1 MTETMMIRL
10 YEVMVILYAI
20 GIVFYFMDYL
30 YKYVKARRIAFWFVC
45 VAWTM
50 QTIFFVL
57 FIIELKRFPILSLFE
72 GIYFYAWLL
81 TTLSIALHCI
91 ARVDMPV
98 FFVNVLSFVF
108 VTIHL
113 FAPAEK
119 AQPMVGES
127 LVSEM
132 LFIHISFAIMSYA
145 AFSLTFVF
153 AILYLILYRILKEKK
168 VGSSTIWT
176 RLPSLQ
182 QTTSWMNNSTLVGVP
197 LLFISLIL
205 GLEWALMTLDGLSV
219 FDIKIIGSFVIMVL
233 YLIILLL
240 HRSGKLVGTM
250 YAWVHVYAFLLTV
263 INFFLGNKLSN
274 FHLWY

>member
-1 MTETMMIRL
+1 MTEMTMARL

-20 GIVFYFMDYL
+20 GIVFYFIDYL
-30 YKYVKARRIAFWFVC
+30 YKYVKARRIAFWFVSI
-45 VAWTM
+45 AWVM
-50 QTIFFVL
+50 QSVFFVL
-57 FIIELKRFPILSLFE
+57 FIIETQRFPILTLFE

-81 TTLSIALHCI
+81 TTLSIVLHCI

-113 FAPAEK
+113 FAPTEK
-119 AQPMVGES
+119 VQPLVDS

-132 LFIHISFAIMSYA
+132 VVIHISFAIMSYA
-145 AFSLTFVF
+145 AFSLSFVF
-153 AILYLILYRILKEKK
+153 SMLYLILYRILKQKK
-168 VGSSTIWT
+168 AHPLWS

-182 QTTSWMNNSTLVGVP
+182 QTSSWMSNSMLVGVP

-205 GLEWALMTLDGLSV
+205 GLEWALMTLDKLSV
-219 FDIKIIGSFVIMVL
+219 FDIKIVGSFIITVI

-240 HRSGKLVGTM
+240 HRSGKLIGTS
-250 YAWVHVYAFLLTV
+250 YAWIQIYAYLLTV
-263 INFFLGNKLSN
+263 VNFFLGNKMSN

>member
-1 MTETMMIRL
+1 MTEMTMARL

-20 GIVFYFMDYL
+20 GIVFYFIDYL
-30 YKYVKARRIAFWFVC
+30 YKYVKARRIAFWFVSI
-45 VAWTM
+45 AWVM
-50 QTIFFVL
+50 QSVFFVL
-57 FIIELKRFPILSLFE
+57 FIIETQRFPILTLFE

-81 TTLSIALHCI
+81 TTLSIVLHCI

-113 FAPAEK
+113 FAPTEK
-119 AQPMVGES
+119 VQPLVDS

-132 LFIHISFAIMSYA
+132 VVIHISFAIMSYA
-145 AFSLTFVF
+145 AFSLSFVF
-153 AILYLILYRILKEKK
+153 SMLYLILYRILKQKK
-168 VGSSTIWT
+168 AHPLWS
-176 RLPSLQ
+176 RLPSLK
-182 QTTSWMNNSTLVGVP
+182 QTSSWMSNSMLVGVP

-205 GLEWALMTLDGLSV
+205 GLEWALMTLDKLSV
-219 FDIKIIGSFVIMVL
+219 FDIKIVGSFIITVI

-240 HRSGKLVGTM
+240 HRSGKLIGTS
-250 YAWVHVYAFLLTV
+250 YAWIQIYAYLLTV
-263 INFFLGNKLSN
+263 VNFFLGNKLSN

>member
-1 MTETMMIRL
+1 MTEITMARL
-10 YEVMVILYAI
+10 YELMVILYAI
-20 GIVFYFMDYL
+20 GIVFYFIDYL
-30 YKYVKARRIAFWFVC
+30 YKYVKARRVAFWFVC
-45 VAWTM
+45 IAWVM
-50 QTIFFVL
+50 QSMFFIL
-57 FIIELKRFPILSLFE
+57 FIIETQRFPILSLFE

-81 TTLSIALHCI
+81 TTLSIILHCI

-113 FAPAEK
+113 FAPTEK
-119 AQPMVGES
+119 VQPIVDS

-132 LFIHISFAIMSYA
+132 LVIHISFAIMSYA
-145 AFSLTFVF
+145 AFSLSFVF
-153 AILYLILYRILKEKK
+153 SMLYLILYRILKQKK
-168 VGSSTIWT
+168 AHPLWT

-182 QTTSWMNNSTLVGVP
+182 QTSSWMSNSMLVGVP

-205 GLEWALMTLDGLSV
+205 GLEWALMTLDRLSV
-219 FDIKIIGSFVIMVL
+219 FDIKIVGSFIITVI

-240 HRSGKLVGTM
+240 HRSGKLTGTS
-250 YAWVHVYAFLLTV
+250 YAWIQIYAYLLTV
-263 INFFLGNKLSN
+263 VNFFLGNKMSN